1 MKQRRSVSSLAAV
14 FVVIF
19 VELISSFLVAAE
31 TNHDCTG
38 EDCPICYEISVCQE
52 TVRKLTFA
60 CAVFAAILLLSVCI
74 VLPVAQGRPA
84 VCHTLISLKVK
95 LSDQKNKTRK
105 SCV

>member
-1 MKQRRSVSSLAAV
+1 MKRQKKAVILICMAFLFVMLA
-14 FVVIF
+14 
-19 VELISSFLVAAE
+19 SFFYIAKE
-31 TNHDCTG
+31 ENHNCTG

-74 VLPVAQGRPA
+74 VLPVAQSRPA

-95 LSDQKNKTRK
+95 LSD
-105 SCV
+105 

>member
-1 MKQRRSVSSLAAV
+1 MREGGKDDEAKKKCIVISCGICRY
-14 FVVIF
+14 FVV
-19 VELISSFLVAAE
+19 LISSFFVAAE

-74 VLPVAQGRPA
+74 VLPVAQSRPA

-95 LSDQKNKTRK
+95 LSD
-105 SCV
+105 

>member
-1 MKQRRSVSSLAAV
+1 MKQRRSVLSLAAV

-19 VELISSFLVAAE
+19 VVLISSFFVAAE

-52 TVRKLTFA
+52 TVRKMTFA

-74 VLPVAQGRPA
+74 VLPVAQSRPA

-95 LSDQKNKTRK
+95 LSD
-105 SCV
+105 